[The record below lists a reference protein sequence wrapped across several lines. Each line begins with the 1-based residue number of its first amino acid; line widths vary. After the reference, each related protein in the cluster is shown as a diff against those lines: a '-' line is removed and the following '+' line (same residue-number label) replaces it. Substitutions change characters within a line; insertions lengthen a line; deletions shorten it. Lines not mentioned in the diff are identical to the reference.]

1 MNYIYALVHWSPQIF
16 FNSLYLPK
24 FPMLGMTLFGNRWL
38 SHWTGGAQTH
48 YCYPYKKGKYR
59 YHVTTRIVK
68 PCTHSTQYLQR
79 GCGPKISSL

>member
-38 SHWTGGAQTH
+38 LHWTGGAQTH

-59 YHVTTRIVK
+59 YHVTTRVVK
-68 PCTHSTQYLQR
+68 PCTHPTQYLQR